1 MTQTAEATDRYVRDF
16 DALCEQRAEEPIW
29 LRDLRREGLD
39 YFQRM
44 GWPIGEK
51 RDEMWKYTDVRPVAR
66 TEFRS
71 PEAFDT
77 TLSDRDI
84 AALVPFD
91 EGMSRLVFIDGYYVP
106 GPSRVVDA
114 DNESVRRLS
123 DAVREEEGLVH
134 GHLGRY
140 SEPGHDAS
148 LGLNTAFFRDGV
160 FIHADKPLSAPVH
173 VVYITGDHPDSV
185 VTYPRTLVVAGKHSE
200 VTLIETY
207 LSLGPRNHFTDP
219 VSEIAL
225 GEGSKVT
232 HYRIMRENTESYTI
246 GHVRPCLGPGSTYKS
261 VVYQAGSGLMRL
273 NLEVLVEGEGAFA
286 DLKGLYVVDG
296 NQHLDNLVS
305 IDHAKPHGTSRLY
318 YKGIL
323 DGKSRAI
330 FGGTVYVRPGADKTD
345 AYQEDKNL
353 LLSAEAEADSKPSL
367 EIYADDVKCGHGATA
382 GAVAEE
388 AIFYLRSRG
397 LDEQTAMRLLIQG
410 FASEV
415 LDGIQ
420 IESLRTHLQQLTMT
434 ALAGV
439 GATDPSPQEASA

>member
-382 GAVAEE
+382 GAVTEE

>member
-1 MTQTAEATDRYVRDF
+1 MTQTADATDRYLRDF
-16 DALCEQRAEEPIW
+16 DAVREQRADEPLW
-29 LRDLRREGLD
+29 LRDLRREGFD
-39 YFQRM
+39 CFQRM

-51 RDEMWKYTDVRPVAR
+51 RDEMWKYTDVRSVAR
-66 TEFRS
+66 TEFRILDAPGTML
-71 PEAFDT
+71 PE
-77 TLSDRDI
+77 RDI

-91 EGMSRLVFIDGYYVP
+91 EGMSRLVFVDGHYTSDASTVL
-106 GPSRVVDA
+106 DA
-114 DNESVRRLS
+114 DRSSVLRL
-123 DAVREEEGLVH
+123 AVAIREEESLVH

-140 SEPGHDAS
+140 SEPGRDAS
-148 LGLNTAFFRDGV
+148 IGLNTAFFRDGV

-173 VVYITGDHPDSV
+173 VVYITGDHPDPV
-185 VTYPRTLVVAGKHSE
+185 VTYPRTLIVAGKRAE
-200 VTLIETY
+200 VILIETY
-207 LSLGPRNHFTDP
+207 LSLGQRNHFTDP

-225 GEGSKVT
+225 SEGSKVT
-232 HYRIMRENTESYTI
+232 HYRIMRESNESYTI
-246 GHVRPCLGPGSTYKS
+246 GHVRPCLGPDSTYKS

-273 NLEVLVEGEGAFA
+273 DLEVLIEGEGAFA
-286 DLKGLYVVDG
+286 DLKGLYIVDG

-305 IDHAKPHGTSRLY
+305 IDHARPHGKSRLY

-323 DGKSRAI
+323 DGKSRAV

-420 IESLRTHLQQLTMT
+420 IETLRTHLEHLTMT
-434 ALAGV
+434 ALAGA
-439 GATDPSPQEASA
+439 GATDPSSREDAA

>member
-16 DALCEQRAEEPIW
+16 DALSEQRAEEPIW

-123 DAVREEEGLVH
+123 DAVREEESLVH

-286 DLKGLYVVDG
+286 DLKGR
-296 NQHLDNLVS
+296 VS
-305 IDHAKPHGTSRLY
+305 GPGRRPA
-318 YKGIL
+318 
-323 DGKSRAI
+323 RAC
-330 FGGTVYVRPGADKTD
+330 R
-345 AYQEDKNL
+345 
-353 LLSAEAEADSKPSL
+353 
-367 EIYADDVKCGHGATA
+367 
-382 GAVAEE
+382 
-388 AIFYLRSRG
+388 R
-397 LDEQTAMRLLIQG
+397 
-410 FASEV
+410 
-415 LDGIQ
+415 
-420 IESLRTHLQQLTMT
+420 
-434 ALAGV
+434 
-439 GATDPSPQEASA
+439 

>member
-123 DAVREEEGLVH
+123 DAVREEESLVH

-382 GAVAEE
+382 GAVTEE

>member
-353 LLSAEAEADSKPSL
+353 LLSAEAEANSKPSL

>member
-1 MTQTAEATDRYVRDF
+1 MTHTAEATDRYVRDF

>member
-16 DALCEQRAEEPIW
+16 DALREQRAEEPLW
-29 LRDLRREGLD
+29 LRDLRREGFD

-44 GWPIGEK
+44 GWPIDEK
-51 RDEMWKYTDVRPVAR
+51 RDEIWKYTDVKPVAR
-66 TEFRS
+66 TEFRNS
-71 PEAFDT
+71 EAAGT

-91 EGMSRLVFIDGYYVP
+91 GGMSRLVFIDGYYVP

-123 DAVREEEGLVH
+123 DAVRDEESLVH

-148 LGLNTAFFRDGV
+148 VGLNTAFFRDG
-160 FIHADKPLSAPVH
+160 
-173 VVYITGDHPDSV
+173 YITSDHAAPV
-185 VTYPRTLVVAGKHSE
+185 VTYPRTLIVAGKRVE

-219 VSEIAL
+219 VSEIGL
-225 GEGSKVT
+225 GEGSRVT

-246 GHVRPCLGPGSTYKS
+246 GHVRPCLGPDSTYKS

-273 NLEVLVEGEGAFA
+273 DLEVLIEGEGAFA
-286 DLKGLYVVDG
+286 DLKGLYVVGG

-305 IDHAKPHGTSRLY
+305 IDHARPHGTSRLY

-323 DGKSRAI
+323 DGKSRAV

-410 FASEV
+410 FASEI
-415 LDGIQ
+415 LDGIK
-420 IESLRTHLQQLTMT
+420 IESLRAHLEQVTMT

-439 GATDPSPQEASA
+439 GATDPSLQEASA

>member
-51 RDEMWKYTDVRPVAR
+51 RDEMWKYTDVRQVAR

-246 GHVRPCLGPGSTYKS
+246 GHVRPCLGSGSTYKS

>member
-16 DALCEQRAEEPIW
+16 DALREHRAEEPLW
-29 LRDLRREGLD
+29 LRDLRREGFD
-39 YFQRM
+39 CFQRM

-71 PEAFDT
+71 PDAFGT

-91 EGMSRLVFIDGYYVP
+91 EGMSRLVFIDGHYAPHSSAVL
-106 GPSRVVDA
+106 GA
-114 DNESVRRLS
+114 DKSSVLRLAE
-123 DAVREEEGLVH
+123 AVREEESLVH

-140 SEPGHDAS
+140 SEPGRDAS
-148 LGLNTAFFRDGV
+148 VGLNTAFFGDGV

-173 VVYITGDHPDSV
+173 VVYITSDHADPV

-232 HYRIMRENTESYTI
+232 HYRIMRENNESYTV
-246 GHVRPCLGPGSTYKS
+246 GHVRPCLGPDSTYKS
-261 VVYQAGSGLMRL
+261 VVYQAGSRLMRL
-273 NLEVLVEGEGAFA
+273 DLEVLIEGEGAFA
-286 DLKGLYVVDG
+286 DMKGLYVAGG

-305 IDHAKPHGTSRLY
+305 IDHAKPHGRSRLY

-323 DGKSRAI
+323 DGKSRAV

-420 IESLRTHLQQLTMT
+420 IESLRTHLEQLTMI

-439 GATDPSPQEASA
+439 SATDPSPQEASA